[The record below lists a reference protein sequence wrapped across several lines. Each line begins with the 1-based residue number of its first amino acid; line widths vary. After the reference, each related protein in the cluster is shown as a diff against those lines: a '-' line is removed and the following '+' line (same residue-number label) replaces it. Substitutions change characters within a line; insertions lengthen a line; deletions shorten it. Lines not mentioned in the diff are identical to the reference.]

1 MKKPYLVG
9 ITGGSGSG
17 KTYFLSRLM
26 KSLNPNDV
34 CLISQDNYYRPR
46 EEQPIDENGVS
57 NFDTPQSIDHQQFSK
72 DIAALCE
79 GKTVYKEEYTFN
91 NPNIVPKQLVFEP
104 KPIIIVEGLFV
115 FYHQD
120 ISDLLN
126 LKLFVEA
133 TDPVKIKRRIMRD
146 NKERGYDLED
156 VLYRYVMH
164 VSPAYER
171 YVRPYKEN
179 TDIIVPNNHT
189 CDIALEV
196 VINHLKKKLYTPSN
210 TKSTIKTKS
219 LEK

>member
-26 KSLNPNDV
+26 KSINPDDV

-46 EEQPIDENGVS
+46 EEQPIDENGVC
-57 NFDTPQSIDHQQFSK
+57 NFDTPQSIDNEQFSK
-72 DIAALCE
+72 DIADLCA

-91 NPNIVPKQLVFEP
+91 NPNVVPKQLVFEP

-120 ISDLLN
+120 ISDLLD

-196 VINHLKKKLYTPSN
+196 VINHLRKKINIPS
-210 TKSTIKTKS
+210 SSESIIKNSQIK
-219 LEK
+219 

>member
-17 KTYFLSRLM
+17 KTYFLSRLL
-26 KSLNPNDV
+26 KSINPNDV

-57 NFDTPQSIDHQQFSK
+57 NFDTPESIDHKQFSK
-72 DIAALCE
+72 DIADLCA

-91 NPNIVPKQLVFEP
+91 NPDVVPKQLVFEP

-196 VINHLKKKLYTPSN
+196 VINHLKKKLRTSQIASSISKE
-210 TKSTIKTKS
+210 KSQIK
-219 LEK
+219 

>member
-26 KSLNPNDV
+26 KSLNPDDV

-46 EEQPIDENGVS
+46 EEQPIDENGVY
-57 NFDTPQSIDHQQFSK
+57 NFDTPQSIDNQQFSK
-72 DIAALCE
+72 DIADLCA

-91 NPNIVPKQLVFEP
+91 NPDIIPKQLVFEP

-120 ISDLLN
+120 ISDLLD

-196 VINHLKKKLYTPSN
+196 VINHLKKKLRASLNST
-210 TKSTIKTKS
+210 TKAKSQIK
-219 LEK
+219 

>member
-26 KSLNPNDV
+26 KSLNPDDV

-46 EEQPIDENGVS
+46 EEQPIDENGVC
-57 NFDTPQSIDHQQFSK
+57 NFDTPQSIDNQQFSK
-72 DIAALCE
+72 DIADLCA

-91 NPNIVPKQLVFEP
+91 NPNIIPKQLVFEP

-120 ISDLLN
+120 ISDLLD

-133 TDPVKIKRRIMRD
+133 TDPVKIRRRIMRD

-196 VINHLKKKLYTPSN
+196 VINHLKKKLCLPLKPQSI
-210 TKSTIKTKS
+210 IKTQSQIK
-219 LEK
+219 

>member
-26 KSLNPNDV
+26 KSIDPEQV

-46 EEQPIDENGVS
+46 EEQPIDENGIS
-57 NFDTPQSIDHQQFSK
+57 NFDTPESIDHQQFSK
-72 DIAALCE
+72 DIAELCK
-79 GKTVYKEEYTFN
+79 GNIVHKEEYTFN
-91 NPNIVPKQLVFEP
+91 NPNIIPKQLVFEP
-104 KPIIIVEGLFV
+104 KSIIIVEGLFV

-120 ISDLLN
+120 ICNLLDLRI
-126 LKLFVEA
+126 FVEA
-133 TDPVKIKRRIMRD
+133 TDPIKIKRRIMRD

-179 TDIIVPNNHT
+179 TDIIVPNNQS
-189 CDIALEV
+189 CDVALEV
-196 VINHLKKKLYTPSN
+196 VINHLTKKLQTNN
-210 TKSTIKTKS
+210 TIVSPLNSPIK
-219 LEK
+219 